1 MEEFVVLQRTNACLT
16 ERRLRQLQQIG
27 MNIDGER
34 AADEL
39 LAVEE
44 MEERRRMH
52 EQRRPKLRGRHI
64 ARFEEEHRMR
74 QTCGLY
80 RRTAVYPEGS
90 ESDPGERA

>member
-34 AADEL
+34 AVDEL

-52 EQRRPKLRGRHI
+52 EQRQPK
-64 ARFEEEHRMR
+64 
-74 QTCGLY
+74 
-80 RRTAVYPEGS
+80 
-90 ESDPGERA
+90 